1 MYTQRDLQREKK
13 GIIIREIPMENGIP
27 EKRNVLH
34 KVTLWTLNQ
43 FLVSPA
49 EFFCPVR
56 LQWEISSKKAGICRK
71 GTL

>member
-1 MYTQRDLQREKK
+1 MRK
-13 GIIIREIPMENGIP
+13 GGSSLERSPWENGIP
-27 EKRNVLH
+27 EKRKVLH

-49 EFFCPVR
+49 EFCPVR